1 MSNHFDNK
9 LKRKLASDTGETG
22 PGISN
27 VRRIELITGA
37 GQRRRWSSDDK
48 ARIVEESLKPGA
60 TVSDVA
66 RRNGLSPQQLFAWRR
81 AAHALFNEGADT
93 TPADR
98 AGHFPAP
105 RQRRTGRQARLSGS
119 GDETPVFAPVVIASR
134 DLPRSASKAPA
145 PSSPPLT
152 GSGTVEIA
160 IGDAVVRILG
170 QVETSVLV
178 AVLRAVR
185 RAS

>member
-1 MSNHFDNK
+1 MSNHFDHK
-9 LKRKLASDTGETG
+9 LKRKLASTADGTGRSV
-22 PGISN
+22 SN

-48 ARIVEESLKPGA
+48 ARIVVESLKPGA
-60 TVSDVA
+60 NVSAVA

-81 AAHALFNEGADT
+81 EAHALFNEGADA

-98 AGHFPAP
+98 AGHFPAV

-119 GDETPVFAPVVIASR
+119 GDETPAFAPVVI
-134 DLPRSASKAPA
+134 APA
-145 PSSPPLT
+145 PSSPPPLA

-160 IGDAVVRILG
+160 IGDAVVRIIG